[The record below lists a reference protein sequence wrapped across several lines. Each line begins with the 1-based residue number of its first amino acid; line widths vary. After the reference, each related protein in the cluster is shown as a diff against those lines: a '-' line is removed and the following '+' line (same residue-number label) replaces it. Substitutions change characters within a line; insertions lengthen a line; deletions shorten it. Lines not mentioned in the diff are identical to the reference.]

1 MACYVIYCYVN
12 YQFSKIRPRVEEG
25 RRRIARPI
33 FAGGP
38 PASWLRSPQVDRDAL
53 GRRAEVQRR
62 LALSPAIPAG
72 KARLDRRPLG
82 GESRATAATLLQID
96 ERRQEGAVRATRHL
110 GVICGRHQSRN
121 EAGKCLTGSM
131 KSDGGWQICSWS
143 RRATPSLRN
152 SRSTWKTATRNRS
165 QAAELK
171 RKLINKHSPN

>member
-1 MACYVIYCYVN
+1 MACYVIYCYAN

-33 FAGGP
+33 IVGGP
-38 PASWLRSPQVDRDAL
+38 PTPWLRSPQVDRGAL
-53 GRRAEVQRR
+53 ERRAEVQRR

-82 GESRATAATLLQID
+82 GESRATAATFLQID
-96 ERRQEGAVRATRHL
+96 ERRQEGAHSLARHL

-121 EAGKCLTGSM
+121 EAGKCLTGNM
-131 KSDGGWQICSWS
+131 KSDSGWQICSWS

-152 SRSTWKTATRNRS
+152 SRNTWRTATRSCS
-165 QAAELK
+165 QAAK
-171 RKLINKHSPN
+171 WKWKHINKHS